1 MKRVVWFALF
11 LVVGVSCLDQPDCFR
26 QDLNLIGISFRKMY
40 DGAADTVVLLKVS
53 ATTTDSVFYENVY
66 GATFSLPL
74 NYLNT
79 NTTFVIE
86 QLVREYLDGTSQQDT
101 MFLTHSSKAQ
111 FVSEDC
117 GERFVVSNLQ
127 LLRSTYDS
135 IEVVSATPSNPA
147 HINIKVYR
155 CPRTNIL
162 RMSFRQLYMDKN
174 DTLSRGKLVSRPI
187 TSIINSDAATT
198 PWLQD
203 TTMSAVLLPLN
214 PNTNSTTYNF
224 KFDNGDSNSVTLN
237 YHIHTEK
244 IIPKCPT
251 QNLYSKL
258 NTTTNT
264 FKILKISKDSLQDP
278 PATNIETFRCPT
290 TNEIKIS
297 FKQIRGSSKVTD
309 TLHIVT
315 LKTDFLGDSS
325 IYAAKDTS
333 AVTLPLNPAA
343 TTTKYT
349 FNVTGE
355 TTSPLTLQL
364 KYTTTTYVF
373 HSVCGAQTI
382 FSALAIDDAN
392 TSFYSANMITL
403 LPDVRFPSVTNI
415 EITRK

>member
-53 ATTTDSVFYENVY
+53 ATSTDSVFYENVY

-86 QLVREYLDGTSQQDT
+86 QLVREYLDGMSQTDT
-101 MFLTHSSKAQ
+101 MFLSHSSKAQ

-155 CPRTNIL
+155 CPRTNIM

-174 DTLSRGKLVSRPI
+174 DTLSRGKLDSRPI
-187 TSIINSDAATT
+187 TSIINTDAVTT

-203 TTMSAVLLPLN
+203 TTMSAILLPLN

-224 KFDNGDSNSVTLN
+224 KFDNGDSNSVTFN
-237 YHIHTEK
+237 YHIGTEQ

-251 QNLYSKL
+251 QNLYSQL
-258 NTTTNT
+258 DTTTNT

-278 PATNIETFRCPT
+278 PVTNVETFRCPT
-290 TNEIKIS
+290 TNEIKVS

-309 TLHIVT
+309 TLHIT
-315 LKTDFLGDSS
+315 SLTTDYLGDSS
-325 IYAAKDTS
+325 IVSADTS
-333 AVTLPLNPAA
+333 AITLPLNPDA

-373 HSVCGAQTI
+373 HSVCGTQTI
-382 FSALAIDDAN
+382 FTELAIDDAN
-392 TSFYSANMITL
+392 TSFYSANMIAL